1 MKLLVVVLGITCMS
15 ALCVTRTNAVD
26 IGTLVGALDK
36 MNMDNKILFTIG
48 IIAKPPLYDE
58 LEEIFFAGYPL
69 FHEEPKFKPVILHSM
84 VQWAL
89 DEIPFLLQNQTFK
102 DSFHIFVREINNV
115 NTSIANRTNEFTY
128 MHDIFSQ
135 MDWFD
140 IVQQIGSNV
149 LESWFIKHG
158 VNHNTTMVIIPSIL
172 TKVDTLAKLYIP
184 SFLPVLVTELN
195 KMKYPMPPR
204 LTTTP
209 VVTTSGQHVQTTN
222 NMTSQQPPSIINF
235 LKNSHNYT
243 AKALLI
249 YNFLKA
255 NPIIF
260 GKLEHILLSGI
271 PLITEPPT
279 LRPDILPALIPWA
292 LQSFPPLLRSTVF
305 KDSFHLFVNTI
316 NAVDIS
322 GLNTTDEYEFMDG
335 VFKQIDWIGIAT
347 KISAKVAVPLSVS
360 MGVNPVVS
368 AAMIPHLF
376 DELSDLVK
384 QNGEDIIAKI
394 IIEMNKIETNK
405 LQDLNYT
412 NEFIS
417 TLFQNILIQNILPDV
432 LSKPTWK
439 KVISS
444 ALHVFPLQQKIS
456 LLVKVLTD
464 NPVMFEKLQGI
475 LLSAI
480 PLLKEFSK
488 LRPDI
493 SQHLISWTLDIL
505 PNLLENPLF
514 KNTIQIIISE
524 INKVNTT
531 GLNVT
536 NNDVFI
542 NRMISQLDMIH
553 IIRRIVTPIVTS
565 LSLSSG
571 LKPEL
576 ASTVVPFILQQ
587 VEQLTK
593 TDLADVLKL
602 FIAEMNSVNITDLN
616 SHDPQTF
623 IKGFFERLN
632 IRKLVTGLVAQP
644 TIKGLLTSTLMKS
657 PQIVL
662 DLGKMLL
669 SSFDLKHLLPLP
681 SNAMLSTAEC
691 YQDVM
696 GFITELIAGSNW
708 AKASMYMINDMFII
722 ISNKNI

>member
-15 ALCVTRTNAVD
+15 ALCITPANALD
-26 IGTLVGALDK
+26 IGSLVGALDK
-36 MNMDNKILFTIG
+36 MSTDDKILFAIG
-48 IIAKPPLYDE
+48 IIVKPPLYDE

-69 FHEEPKFKPVILHSM
+69 FHEEPKFKPVILHNM

-89 DEIPFLLQNQTFK
+89 DEMPFLLQNQTFK
-102 DSFHIFVREINNV
+102 DSAHIFVREINKV
-115 NTSIANRTNEFTY
+115 NTSIANRTNVFTY

-140 IVQQIGSNV
+140 IIQQIGSKV

-158 VNHNTTMVIIPSIL
+158 VDHNATMIIIPSML
-172 TKVDTLAKLYIP
+172 TKVETLAKSYILP
-184 SFLPVLVTELN
+184 LLPVLVKELN

-204 LTTTP
+204 LSTTP
-209 VVTTSGQHVQTTN
+209 GVTTSGQQVHTTHA
-222 NMTSQQPPSIINF
+222 MTSQQPPSIITI
-235 LKNSHNYT
+235 LKNSNNYT
-243 AKALLI
+243 MKAILI
-249 YNFLKA
+249 YNYLKT

-260 GKLEHILLSGI
+260 GKLEHIVVSGI

-316 NAVDIS
+316 NAANSS

-335 VFKQIDWIGIAT
+335 VFKQIDWIGLAT
-347 KISAKVAVPLSVS
+347 KISTKVAVPLSVS

-368 AAMIPHLF
+368 AAIIPQLV

-384 QNGEDIIAKI
+384 QNGKDIIAKI
-394 IIEMNKIETNK
+394 IIGMNKIDTNK

-412 NEFIS
+412 NDFIS
-417 TLFQNILIQNILPDV
+417 NLLQNILIQNILPDV

-439 KVISS
+439 KVIIFT
-444 ALHVFPLQQKIS
+444 LF
-456 LLVKVLTD
+456 D
-464 NPVMFEKLQGI
+464 KLQGI

-480 PLLKEFSK
+480 PLLKEFST
-488 LRPDI
+488 LRPEI

-505 PNLLENPLF
+505 PNLLKNPLF

-531 GLNVT
+531 GLNLT
-536 NNDVFI
+536 NNDAFVHG
-542 NRMISQLDMIH
+542 MISQLDLIH
-553 IIRRIVTPIVTS
+553 IIRRIATPIVTS

-576 ASTVVPFILQQ
+576 AVTVIPFILQQ
-587 VEQLTK
+587 IEQLTK

-602 FIAEMNSVNITDLN
+602 LITEMNNVNITDLN

-623 IKGFFERLN
+623 IKVFFERLD

-644 TIKGLLTSTLMKS
+644 TIKGFLTSTLMKS

-681 SNAMLSTAEC
+681 SNALQSTAEC
-691 YQDVM
+691 YKDIM

-708 AKASMYMINDMFII
+708 AKKSMYVIYDRYIM
-722 ISNKNI
+722 ISNENKV

>member
-15 ALCVTRTNAVD
+15 ALCITPTNAQD
-26 IGTLVGALDK
+26 IGSLVGALDK
-36 MNMDNKILFTIG
+36 MSTDDKIRFAIG

-69 FHEEPKFKPVILHSM
+69 FHEEPKFKPVILHNM

-89 DEIPFLLQNQTFK
+89 DEMPFLLQNQTFK
-102 DSFHIFVREINNV
+102 DSVHIFVREINKV
-115 NTSIANRTNEFTY
+115 NTSIANRTNVFTY

-140 IVQQIGSNV
+140 IIQQIGSKV

-158 VNHNTTMVIIPSIL
+158 VDHNATMIIIPSML
-172 TKVDTLAKLYIP
+172 TKVETLAKSYILP
-184 SFLPVLVTELN
+184 LLPVLVAELN

-204 LTTTP
+204 LSATP
-209 VVTTSGQHVQTTN
+209 GVTTSGQQVQTTHA
-222 NMTSQQPPSIINF
+222 MTSQQPPSIITI
-235 LKNSHNYT
+235 LKNSKNYT
-243 AKALLI
+243 MKALLI
-249 YNFLKA
+249 YKFLKA

-260 GKLEHILLSGI
+260 GKLEHVVVSGI

-279 LRPDILPALIPWA
+279 LRPDILPALMPWA

-305 KDSFHLFVNTI
+305 KDSFHVFVNTI
-316 NAVDIS
+316 NTADLR

-335 VFKQIDWIGIAT
+335 VFKQIDWIGLAT
-347 KISAKVAVPLSVS
+347 KISTKVAVPLSVS

-368 AAMIPHLF
+368 AAMIPQLF

-384 QNGEDIIAKI
+384 QNGKDIIAKI
-394 IIEMNKIETNK
+394 IIGMNKIETNK

-412 NEFIS
+412 NDFIS
-417 TLFQNILIQNILPDV
+417 NLFQNILIQNILPDI

-444 ALHVFPLQQKIS
+444 ALF
-456 LLVKVLTD
+456 VKVITD

-488 LRPDI
+488 LRPEI
-493 SQHLISWTLDIL
+493 SQHLISWTLDNL

-514 KNTIQIIISE
+514 KNSIRIIISE

-536 NNDVFI
+536 NNDTFV
-542 NRMISQLDMIH
+542 NKMISQLDLIH
-553 IIRRIVTPIVTS
+553 IIRRIATPIVTS

-576 ASTVVPFILQQ
+576 AATVIPFILQQ

-602 FIAEMNSVNITDLN
+602 LVTEMNSVNITDLN

-623 IKGFFERLN
+623 IKGFFERLS

-644 TIKGLLTSTLMKS
+644 TIKGFLTSTLMKS

-662 DLGKMLL
+662 DLGKFLL

-681 SNAMLSTAEC
+681 SNALQSTAEC
-691 YQDVM
+691 YKDIM

-708 AKASMYMINDMFII
+708 AKRSMYVIYDRYIM
-722 ISNKNI
+722 ISNENTV